1 LKTLPGKLRAFFPAA
16 LHNTLLELRHDLHRH
31 PELSFREERTAA
43 RLERALAQ
51 LAPLALERVAK
62 TGVVARIAG
71 SDPRAPVVAIRG
83 DIDAL
88 PIVEETGKEHASL
101 NPGVMHACGHDVHAT
116 WVVGAGHLLRND
128 PAPGDVLLLLQ
139 PAEESGRGA
148 PAILETGALDDARAI
163 FAAHVDGALA
173 VGQVIAET
181 GPIAAAADLFTIE
194 LFGRGAHAARPHE
207 GVDPVVGLAALV
219 TALQSIVSRRVEPG
233 RAAVITVGTLRA
245 GSAPNVIPDAA
256 SLSGTLRASDRETR
270 RRIQEQIGA
279 IAVHTASAYGLEAR
293 VQVEAG
299 TPEIVNQPQ
308 PIGWCRTAVEKL
320 LGAEALRALAA
331 PNMAAEDFGFYL
343 EHMPGGFLR
352 VGARDS
358 GTQAAPAH
366 TSRFYAADAAIFV
379 GAAILAETARVASEA
394 LAQAKL

>member
-1 LKTLPGKLRAFFPAA
+1 MKTVPEKLQGLFPAA
-16 LHNTLLELRHDLHRH
+16 LRDTLLELRHDLHRH
-31 PELSFREERTAA
+31 PELSFREERTAV
-43 RLERALAQ
+43 RLERALAE
-51 LAPLALERVAK
+51 LAPLALERVAG

-71 SDPRAPVVAIRG
+71 RDPRAPVVALRG

-88 PIVEETGKEHASL
+88 PIAEQTGKEHASQ

-128 PAPGDVLLLLQ
+128 PAGGDVLLLLQ

-148 PAILETGALDDARAI
+148 PAVLETGALDDARAI
-163 FAAHVDGALA
+163 FGAHVDGALA

-194 LFGRGAHAARPHE
+194 LRGRGAHAARPHE
-207 GVDPVVGLAALV
+207 AADPVVGLAALV
-219 TALQSIVSRRVEPG
+219 TSLQSIVSRRVEPG
-233 RAAVITVGTLRA
+233 RAAVVTVARLRA
-245 GSAPNVIPDAA
+245 GSAPNVIPDEA
-256 SLSGTLRASDRETR
+256 SLSGTLRASDAETR

-279 IAVHTASAYGLEAR
+279 IAAHTASAYGLEAR

-299 TPEIVNQPQ
+299 TPALVNQPQ
-308 PIGWCRTAVEKL
+308 PIGWCRAAVERL
-320 LGAEALRALAA
+320 LGVEALRTLAA

-343 EHMPGGFLR
+343 ERMPGGFLR
-352 VGARDS
+352 VGARDPA
-358 GTQAAPAH
+358 TQAAPAH

-379 GAAILAETARVASEA
+379 GAAILAETARVASDA
-394 LAQAKL
+394 LGQAHP